1 MHVWLF
7 LILDSLNLILDEFF
21 FLESQNLLIVKDLFK
36 LKIDLNFLDLI
47 FNTQN

>member
-1 MHVWLF
+1 MF
-7 LILDSLNLILDEFF
+7 LDDFF
-21 FLESQNLLIVKDLFK
+21 FLGDLSLESQYLLIVKDLFK